1 MYMEITWTVD
11 SAEWTASLIDD
22 IKADPS
28 EIATQCLELALDQK
42 PQFALTDLGLVMF
55 ISHDGMKDESEHF
68 LIMTH
73 LIVANAGLHS
83 EAATMKNVIDAE
95 FPEK

>member
-1 MYMEITWTVD
+1 MEITWTVD

-22 IKADPS
+22 ITADPA

-42 PQFALTDLGLVMF
+42 PQDFALTDLGLVMF
-55 ISHDGMKDESEHF
+55 ISHDGMKDESEH
-68 LIMTH
+68 LLVMTH

-83 EAATMKNVIDAE
+83 EAETMKNVIDAE
-95 FPEK
+95 FPEE